1 MVCFTFF
8 KIANDYQVGNW
19 ATSEEQYSRFRYY
32 CMLTFTYAILTSV
45 FVFLRSI
52 TLQSMAWSGIQKLHN
67 DMLKKVFNAPINLY
81 FDVTPIGRILNKFSK
96 DLTGIEREFAW
107 EVGNFLAVLYQA
119 LAILIVAV
127 IVVKWILI
135 LLPILIYISYKLY
148 INSIVSFRETTR
160 LDSLT
165 KSPLL
170 SNFGETFIGTSTIR
184 TFSR

>member
-1 MVCFTFF
+1 MICFTIF
-8 KIANDYQVGNW
+8 KILNDYQIGNW
-19 ATSEEQYSRFRYY
+19 ATSDEQSSNFGYY
-32 CMLTFTYAILTSV
+32 CGLTFIYAILTSF
-45 FVFLRSI
+45 FVFMRSI
-52 TLQSMAWSGIQKLHN
+52 TLQSLGWRGTQRLHN
-67 DMLKKVFNAPINLY
+67 DMLRKVFNAPINLY

-107 EVGNFLAVLYQA
+107 EIGNFLAMVYQS

-127 IVVKWILI
+127 IVVKWILV

-148 INSIVSFRETTR
+148 VNSIVSFRETTR
-160 LDSLT
+160 LESLT

-170 SNFGETFIGTSTIR
+170 SNFGETFMGTSTIR